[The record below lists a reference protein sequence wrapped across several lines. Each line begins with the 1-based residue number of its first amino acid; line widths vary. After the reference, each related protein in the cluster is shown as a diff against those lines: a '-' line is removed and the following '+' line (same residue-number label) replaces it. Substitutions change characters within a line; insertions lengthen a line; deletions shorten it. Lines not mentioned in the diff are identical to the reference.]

1 MHCLIAEQPMLDL
14 IAMWRQPKMVA
25 YFAFTTALYALLLY
39 PVSQFSLFGFQADY
53 LRFAMCI
60 PVAFGFLFG
69 PAAAWGA
76 GFGNLIFDA
85 VTNNG
90 LNWISPL
97 GFLGNFLIA
106 YIPYTLWNKI
116 TAEPPNM
123 RSIKKL
129 ALFMGLVGLG
139 TTICGL
145 AIGWGLLYLYQRPF
159 IMITYTIIGSDTL
172 WAVLLGPVILA
183 ACYGYFS
190 RKRLLYT
197 DIMRIAPK
205 PSWSKIKTCAIAL
218 FIAAAALCFIVPALS
233 DVGAMV
239 LLPLVLLAF
248 TALMAAS
255 A

>member
-1 MHCLIAEQPMLDL
+1 MLDL
-14 IAMWRQPKMVA
+14 ISMWRQPKMVA
-25 YFAFTTALYALLLY
+25 YFAFTTALYAALLY
-39 PVSQFSLFGFQADY
+39 PVSQFSLFGLQADY

-85 VTNNG
+85 VTNTG
-90 LNWISPL
+90 LTWISPL

-106 YIPYTLWNKI
+106 YIPYTLWVKI
-116 TAEPPNM
+116 TTEQPDM
-123 RSIKKL
+123 RSVKKL
-129 ALFMGLVGLG
+129 ALFMGLVGLA

-145 AIGWGLLYLYQRPF
+145 VIGWGLLYLYKLPF
-159 IMITYTIIGSDTL
+159 IMLTYTIIGSDTL

-190 RKRLLYT
+190 RKGLLYT
-197 DIMRIAPK
+197 DIMHLLPK
-205 PSWSKIKTCAIAL
+205 PSWSRTRTCAIAV
-218 FIAAAALCFIVPALS
+218 FVSSAALCFIVPAS
-233 DVGAMV
+233 FTVGASV

-248 TALMAAS
+248 ISLLAAS
-255 A
+255 R